1 MAELE
6 ARRRDVAAGMPA
18 AVPKRKS
25 QIREYVEALGV
36 ALLLA
41 LAIRT
46 FVVQAF
52 KIPSG
57 SMLPT
62 LQIGDHILVNKF
74 LYGPRLEI
82 PLTQMSLG
90 RLPGLRKPRPG
101 DVIVFIWPKDRSKDF
116 IKRVIAVEGQTV
128 EVRNRQVFI
137 DGKPW
142 DDPHATWVMQ
152 RGLGGA
158 AGDNYGPYT
167 VPPDHVFVMG
177 DNRDQSYDSR
187 FWGPVPIADIKGEAL
202 VIYWSWDGP
211 DRWVRWERLGR
222 LVY

>member
-25 QIREYVEALGV
+25 QLREYAEALLV

-46 FVVQAF
+46 FIVQAF

-128 EVRNRQVFI
+128 EVKNRQVLI
-137 DGKPW
+137 DGKPM
-142 DDPHATWVMQ
+142 DDPHASYS
-152 RGLGGA
+152 A
-158 AGDNYGPYT
+158 EHAGSPGSTFGPFT
-167 VPPDHVFVMG
+167 VPPGTVFVMG

-187 FWGPVPIADIKGEAL
+187 FWGPVPISDIKGLAMI
-202 VIYWSWDGP
+202 IY
-211 DRWVRWERLGR
+211 
-222 LVY
+222 